1 MLYGGRWISAD
12 DLPVTYLPTML
23 ALQLPELVLA
33 GLGLAGWFGVRA
45 LVRPPLMVDRVHRLQ
60 VALVASRGFSRWSMC

>member
-33 GLGLAGWFGVRA
+33 GLGTGR
-45 LVRPPLMVDRVHRLQ
+45 LVRRR
-60 VALVASRGFSRWSMC
+60 RWSVRR

>member
-1 MLYGGRWISAD
+1 MVVIWPWAHLDLLNPVRAFLKFSAFPWPNEVLYGGRWISAD

-33 GLGLAGWFGVRA
+33 GLGLAGWFGIR
-45 LVRPPLMVDRVHRLQ
+45 R
-60 VALVASRGFSRWSMC
+60 